1 MLDLRRTKRQAGSSC
16 KDMSFAAGKA
26 GGSNEQTHP
35 CRTSALASNT
45 STIAAIM
52 LWLRSLWIWPYGS
65 MISAWFAFSLC
76 SALLFLRSSCRH
88 PGRRSLFLDC
98 AIWEY
103 CAVPRDH
110 GSLSRRVNGIFRELP
125 GEGGFLCHVGRRG
138 SADMLALVSG
148 SFVTASAN
156 TPAPA
161 PHSVLSVFVS
171 RPDAISTPLAPA
183 YALLPGFVPVPAN
196 SKYRPDPPA
205 PAMPSA
211 EVIELGIAMQA
222 ASPPPQFLYE
232 MEPHEFCYRCVWKME
247 KYPPTEPCVLGG
259 RRYKCAHC
267 SKACQPSGPFSS
279 YARFLGCGLDPHLL
293 HSPRRQGRVCC
304 LGVNIYI
311 AWDRRLFY
319 RASNSCRSS

>member
-1 MLDLRRTKRQAGSSC
+1 
-16 KDMSFAAGKA
+16 MSFAAGKA

-52 LWLRSLWIWPYGS
+52 LWLR
-65 MISAWFAFSLC
+65 

-259 RRYKCAHC
+259 RRYKVWFRSPPPPLTPPSRPYLLEHLQDPPQSFARNPSLGLQPFHSYEILNLFIVFVFIQDLLNFLLGQRHRGGHC
-267 SKACQPSGPFSS
+267 YKVN
-279 YARFLGCGLDPHLL
+279 LI
-293 HSPRRQGRVCC
+293 SPQ
-304 LGVNIYI
+304 
-311 AWDRRLFY
+311 
-319 RASNSCRSS
+319 